1 MVPNDHQPEKSIAE
15 YTHFNNYISAHVIYM
30 DVVFHCFAP
39 MTIGQ
44 TLCKC
49 TAIIVVIIICLD
61 GTVLLVRH
69 VIFLRIE

>member
-1 MVPNDHQPEKSIAE
+1 
-15 YTHFNNYISAHVIYM
+15 M

-61 GTVLLVRH
+61 GTVLLVSR
-69 VIFLRIE
+69 VIFLRVE